1 MILLAFENFQG
12 KQMERERER
21 ERERD
26 LAENRGSSEASAF
39 HGGSE
44 RFFIG
49 RRVISC
55 TYVHCYKESRAF
67 ILCFASHWIW
77 LS

>member
-1 MILLAFENFQG
+1 MILLAFEKFQG